1 VKYPTRQSVFWLVL
15 SAAAVA
21 ALLLFNDNDWALIL
35 EFFIV
40 MALAQV
46 ALWRYSRNASRRK
59 KPRRG

>member
-1 VKYPTRQSVFWLVL
+1 MKNPTRQSVFWMVL

-40 MALAQV
+40 MTLAQV
-46 ALWRYSRNASRRK
+46 AIWRYTRNATRRK
-59 KPRRG
+59 KIRRG